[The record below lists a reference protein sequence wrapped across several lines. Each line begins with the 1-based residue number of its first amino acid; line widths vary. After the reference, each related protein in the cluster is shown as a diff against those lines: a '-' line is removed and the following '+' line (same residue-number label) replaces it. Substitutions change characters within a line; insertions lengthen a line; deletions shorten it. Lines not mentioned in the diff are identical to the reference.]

1 MFCYIAVYLAHSSL
15 NIFFF
20 FFSSQMEFPFVDDS
34 FPPCNK
40 SLTFNG
46 TACPKVHRW
55 LRPEDIGGPST
66 LWKVFSNPQPSDII
80 QGSLGDCWWVI
91 VSFFVWLCG
100 NVKLYW
106 WMIGKKKTKTLFL
119 LSKKKPFMRLESR
132 QCLALVLLCH
142 SISEP
147 SARNLFIFIG
157 LVLFIEPFLC
167 ISY

>member
-106 WMIGKKKTKTLFL
+106 WMIASDFVCFCFVRVRSSLWHPWKSLVSILTDDYP
-119 LSKKKPFMRLESR
+119 LS
-132 QCLALVLLCH
+132 QWAD
-142 SISEP
+142 
-147 SARNLFIFIG
+147 
-157 LVLFIEPFLC
+157 
-167 ISY
+167 